1 MQKREQKMNVTAA
14 NPEAAVVNLQNDS
27 MNAKAGSVNILKAT
41 AGDYDNVTALLSSE
55 HLPVEDIDKTLS
67 HFFVA
72 KEDAAI
78 MAVIGLEVYGTAGL
92 LRSIA
97 TDPAHR
103 NKGIASMLVL
113 ELINYAKQKGIQEV
127 FLLTETAETFF
138 AKKGFIGIRR
148 DEVPIAIKKS
158 SEFSHLCPSS
168 AILMKK
174 EIV

>member
-1 MQKREQKMNVTAA
+1 MQKRVQKMNVIAA
-14 NPEAAVVNLQNDS
+14 SPEAAVVNLQNYS
-27 MNAKAGSVNILKAT
+27 MNAKAGFVNILKAT
-41 AGDYDNVTALLSSE
+41 SGDYDNVTALLSSQ
-55 HLPVEDIDKTLS
+55 HLPAEDIDKTLS

-72 KEDAAI
+72 KEEGAVT
-78 MAVIGLEVYGTAGL
+78 AVIGLEVYGTAGL
-92 LRSIA
+92 LRSMA

-127 FLLTETAETFF
+127 FLLVETAETYF
-138 AKKGFIGIRR
+138 AKKGFIRIRM
-148 DEVPIAIKKS
+148 DEVPIAIKRS

>member
-1 MQKREQKMNVTAA
+1 MQKKVPKMNVIAA
-14 NPEAAVVNLQNDS
+14 SPEAAVVNLQNYS
-27 MNAKAGSVNILKAT
+27 MNAKAGFVNILKAT
-41 AGDYDNVTALLSSE
+41 SGDYDNVTALLSSQ
-55 HLPVEDIDKTLS
+55 HLPAEDIDKTLS

-72 KEDAAI
+72 KEDGAI

-92 LRSIA
+92 LRSMA
-97 TDPAHR
+97 TYPAHR

-127 FLLTETAETFF
+127 FLLTETAETYF
-138 AKKGFIGIRR
+138 AKKGFIRIRR